1 LALRSRIVAVGGYW
15 RLKNNPNKRKNQ
27 NKMNKDLRENNI
39 KSKLE
44 KRVKEELKPIDLEEL
59 YREMLDDC
67 EPVVKV
73 AGLSFTPSRII
84 EELDPTAFR
93 CGVIDYADSLI
104 GETLSEEIDGEY
116 YNLDEVNDIRDEI
129 ESELDEEEEKE
140 EATK

>member
-1 LALRSRIVAVGGYW
+1 
-15 RLKNNPNKRKNQ
+15 
-27 NKMNKDLRENNI
+27 MNKDQRENKI
-39 KSKLE
+39 EAELE

-59 YREMLDDC
+59 YRDMIDEC

-73 AGLSFTPSRII
+73 GGLSFTPSRII

-93 CGVIDYADSLI
+93 CGVNDYADSLI
-104 GETLSEEIDGEY
+104 GETISEEIDGEY

-129 ESELDEEEEKE
+129 ESELDEEEETE

>member
-1 LALRSRIVAVGGYW
+1 
-15 RLKNNPNKRKNQ
+15 
-27 NKMNKDLRENNI
+27 MNKDQREKHI
-39 KSKLE
+39 EAELE
-44 KRVKEELKPIDLEEL
+44 KRVKEDLKPIDLEEL
-59 YREMLDDC
+59 YRDMLDEC

-93 CGVIDYADSLI
+93 CGVSDYADSLI

-129 ESELDEEEEKE
+129 ESELDEEEEEEEWDDLNATTKE
-140 EATK
+140 ETTK

>member
-1 LALRSRIVAVGGYW
+1 
-15 RLKNNPNKRKNQ
+15 
-27 NKMNKDLRENNI
+27 MNKDQREKHI
-39 KSKLE
+39 EAELE
-44 KRVKEELKPIDLEEL
+44 KQVKENLKPIDLEEL
-59 YREMLDDC
+59 YRDMIDEY

-93 CGVIDYADSLI
+93 CGVNDYADSLI

-129 ESELDEEEEKE
+129 ESELDEEKE
-140 EATK
+140 EEEWDDLNATTKEETTK

>member
-1 LALRSRIVAVGGYW
+1 
-15 RLKNNPNKRKNQ
+15 
-27 NKMNKDLRENNI
+27 MNKDLRENNI

-44 KRVKEELKPIDLEEL
+44 ERVKKELKAIDLEEL

-93 CGVIDYADSLI
+93 CGVSDYADSLI
-104 GETLSEEIDGEY
+104 GETLSDEIDGEY